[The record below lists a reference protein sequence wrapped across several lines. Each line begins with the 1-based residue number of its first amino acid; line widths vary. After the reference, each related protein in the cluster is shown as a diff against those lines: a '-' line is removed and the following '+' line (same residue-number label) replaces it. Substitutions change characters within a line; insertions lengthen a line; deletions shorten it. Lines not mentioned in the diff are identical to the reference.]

1 MLFSFI
7 FTQLMSVLAIEQICH
22 YLCNDYVDAAIEF
35 VQAYIQILEAIHR
48 EGQPQ
53 LPRNAATAR

>member
-1 MLFSFI
+1 
-7 FTQLMSVLAIEQICH
+7 MSVLAIEQICH